1 MKIVYIFTIYVMYWY
16 EEEVR
21 SVEARIAR
29 SAPLADVLF
38 YGSST
43 FRLWEKLEDDFL
55 PRKTFNMG
63 FGGSTLA
70 SCVWFF
76 DRLMAGFEPKALV
89 VYAGDN
95 DLGDGRHPEE
105 ILIFFQQLM
114 VCCHRRFGDIPCFFV
129 SLKPSPAR
137 WHMADQFRYANN
149 LIESEIIRCGS
160 NWRFINIFKEMLDR
174 DGYPIEAMYLQD
186 GLHLSPLGYLLWRQM
201 IGQVLDDHLPF

>member
-1 MKIVYIFTIYVMYWY
+1 MYWY

-21 SVEARIAR
+21 SVESKCAK
-29 SAPLADVLF
+29 LGHVADVLF

-43 FRLWEKLEDDFL
+43 IRLWDNLEEDFL
-55 PRKTFNMG
+55 PRRVVNLG

-76 DRLMAGFEPKALV
+76 DRLMNGFAPKALV

-114 VCCHRRFGDIPCFFV
+114 AKCSLRFGDIPCYFV

-137 WHMADQFRYANN
+137 WHMAEQFKYTNN
-149 LIESEIIRCGS
+149 LIESEIIRCDT
-160 NWRFINIFKEMLDR
+160 NWRFINLFKGMLDR
-174 DGYPIEAMYLQD
+174 NGLPFQEMYADD
-186 GLHLSPLGYLLWRQM
+186 GLHLSTTGYVLWRQL
-201 IGQVLDDHLPF
+201 IGDALAEAFPAVV